1 MDDKMLALS
10 HNCVDLFV
18 NINSF
23 IKQPVYIDLCT
34 QMDYYFK
41 VRLSTQ
47 EVFIHKKL
55 DRIAEWSL
63 VSLSTNT
70 NLEFARVKEQLP
82 WPLCKKEMYAQTGS
96 STFIKVQ
103 LHKLH
108 NLFKKD

>member
-1 MDDKMLALS
+1 MLALS

-55 DRIAEWSL
+55 DRIAE
-63 VSLSTNT
+63 
-70 NLEFARVKEQLP
+70 
-82 WPLCKKEMYAQTGS
+82 
-96 STFIKVQ
+96 
-103 LHKLH
+103 
-108 NLFKKD
+108 